1 MGGATC
7 ERRRGSRAVGAARP
21 RGNGFALGL
30 VATATVLSCSA
41 AWSTFASAAA
51 SPAAT
56 TSALSIYLAGGSAML
71 LACLVVVV
79 HATRTAHHV
88 AGPEYR
94 LTQSLRRLR
103 EGDLSFRIS
112 LRRGDLLTG
121 LAAECNELIE
131 WLNQNPPSGAR
142 IGNDVV
148 DLEATVEVEEP
159 TAVAE
164 AQEVRP

>member
-1 MGGATC
+1 MGGTTC
-7 ERRRGSRAVGAARP
+7 ERRRGGKGVGASRP
-21 RGNGFALGL
+21 RGNAFALGL
-30 VATATVLSCSA
+30 VATATVLSCAA

-56 TSALSIYLAGGSAML
+56 SSALSIYVAAGSVMI

-94 LTQSLRRLR
+94 LAQSLRRLR
-103 EGDLSFRIS
+103 GGDLSFRIS

-131 WLNQNPPSGAR
+131 WLNQNPPSGTR
-142 IGNDVV
+142 VGNDVV
-148 DLEATVEVEEP
+148 DLEATLEVEEP
-159 TAVAE
+159 ALVVE
-164 AQEVRP
+164 EVRP